1 MILKVMGAVRG
12 EKHCKTCAVRH
23 PMVMISVL
31 QDALAHPLQFAKQT
45 VHHPQ
50 MPVGLPLPKLYPLGM
65 ILAKVVKRIRH

>member
-1 MILKVMGAVRG
+1 
-12 EKHCKTCAVRH
+12 
-23 PMVMISVL
+23 MVMISVL